1 MLGLGTSLVKGG
13 KVGRIY
19 VKDGLKLYMPYRGS
33 DSAETQFVGTGST
46 SFDGHTDYI
55 ATGTDIADD
64 LGDGYAGALTI
75 TMWFKFTGASGGSDD
90 GMFQMAPAGDWTTRP
105 IMLRHHG
112 NLIYFRTADSSA
124 VSTAYTETNVWRHL
138 TCMADRPKAELR
150 IYLDGVLKNTD
161 SMGQDLDLDG
171 LTTYIGVYAAPQYAF
186 TGKIKNVALWNRI
199 LTATEIQNVMYKSYA
214 EVSGR
219 LKDNLMSWKALDGEV
234 GSDGNAGSG
243 YILDEVSGAGST
255 TNLGTI
261 TNAVVNTDLY
271 GGDTPVMPRAID
283 NAPTVQADA
292 IGAGS
297 ASFNGSSDNISLGN
311 DSSLQ
316 VGTSD
321 FSVTA
326 WVYRT
331 ADDGAIFG
339 YGDTSP
345 NPFFHIYENA
355 TEQLRVRI
363 NDGGG
368 DTNMKSSAS
377 SFAEDEWTHVA
388 VTIDRDSATGGK
400 IYFDGIEATVDE
412 DDFTSQQSTLV
423 NGSVGAYIGAR
434 ASGGSLSSF
443 HAGNISQVGLWNRV
457 LTQAEIQSIME
468 KTFEELTALEKTNLV
483 SYWALDEA
491 DGNGVL
497 DKVDETLGSE
507 LVTNGGFDSATT
519 SWTPTRSTIASI
531 AGGQSG
537 NCLEIT
543 WASGSTQYAAQG
555 LGTVATVGKVYKIT
569 WQVKSGTSGDE
580 AYIIRVWDGSDYVVS
595 DERTSSSSWVEGTA
609 FWLAATTTITVE
621 LWKNSSTEATMLFDT
636 ISVKE
641 TNGNPGVLI

>member
-1 MLGLGTSLVKGG
+1 
-13 KVGRIY
+13 
-19 VKDGLKLYMPYRGS
+19 MPYKGA
-33 DSAETQFVGTGST
+33 DTTKGTQFVGTGST
-46 SFDGHTDYI
+46 SFDGTNDYI
-55 ATGTDIADD
+55 SLGTVPMTTNHTISAWVYVIADATVKTIFDSRDANNDGILLMFNADETLGYELNTED
-64 LGDGYAGALTI
+64 LTTAVQPTNSWIHVAISYDGSTQKLYVDGVLDQSASNSQTI
-75 TMWFKFTGASGGSDD
+75 SVS
-90 GMFQMAPAGDWTTRP
+90 
-105 IMLRHHG
+105 
-112 NLIYFRTADSSA
+112 
-124 VSTAYTETNVWRHL
+124 STAYIGARSHTGRSN
-138 TCMADRPKAELR
+138 
-150 IYLDGVLKNTD
+150 YFNG
-161 SMGQDLDLDG
+161 SM
-171 LTTYIGVYAAPQYAF
+171 
-186 TGKIKNVALWNRI
+186 KNVAIWNRA
-199 LTATEIQNVMYKSYA
+199 LTATEVQNVMYKTYA

-219 LKDNLMSWKALDGEV
+219 LASGLVSWWALDV
-234 GSDGNAGSG
+234 DYTDYKGSNNGTN
-243 YILDEVSGAGST
+243 YGST
-255 TNLGTI
+255 L
-261 TNAVVNTDLY
+261 NTDLY
-271 GGDTPVMPRAID
+271 GGDTPVIPRGID

-297 ASFNGSSDNISLGN
+297 ALFNGSSEYISCGN